1 MEWTEDPQL
10 ADRLLE
16 LIEADMRKDKPL
28 PHVTELIYCLTRSYN
43 DRFDHIPLSPKEV
56 TLFSIGVNLEKTF
69 LQGLRQQKGGV
80 CEDIHYSI
88 DFLNIDERIG
98 ELKSTRISPNKHPR
112 DFPTTWNRQLL
123 AYMYTQ
129 GTQRAVYAVIHLLA
143 PVFKVW
149 EVYAPHE
156 EVHANWTWLQARR
169 AVYMHHI
176 ENRILP
182 TPFEHNEGWECKNCR
197 YKLVCDAE
205 MADREMRP
213 GVADDDR
220 AQAEESAQQETSHDG

>member
-10 ADRLLE
+10 ADKLLE

-69 LQGLRQQKGGV
+69 LKGLRQQERGE
-80 CEDIHYSI
+80 CEGIHFSM
-88 DFLNIDERIG
+88 DFLTVDERLG
-98 ELKSTRISPNKHPR
+98 ELKTTRMAPGKNPK
-112 DFPTTWNRQLL
+112 DFPTTWNKQLL

-129 GTQRAVYAVIHLLA
+129 QTLEAVYAVVHLLA

-149 EVYAPHE
+149 EVAALQG
-156 EVHANWTWLQARR
+156 EVHENWIWLQARR
-169 AVYMHHI
+169 VVYLDHV
-176 ENRILP
+176 ERKVRP
-182 TPFEHNEGWECKNCR
+182 TPFEHHEGWECKNCR
-197 YKLVCDAE
+197 YKLMCDAE
-205 MADREMRP
+205 RADHEMRP
-213 GVADDDR
+213 GVA
-220 AQAEESAQQETSHDG
+220 